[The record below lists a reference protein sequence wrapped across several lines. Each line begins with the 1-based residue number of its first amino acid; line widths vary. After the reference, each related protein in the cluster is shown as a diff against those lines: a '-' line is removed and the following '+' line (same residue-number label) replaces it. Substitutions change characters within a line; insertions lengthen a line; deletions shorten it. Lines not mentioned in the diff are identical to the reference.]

1 MHLVIP
7 FASAVDPQ
15 AQATLAD
22 LHLPAL
28 DSALAFLSVPPG
40 EETASGADAP
50 DEYSLELP
58 QDRLLASLAGL
69 PDAVPVPLA
78 AWALA
83 AAGRDP
89 GTRAWARLSPLH
101 CDIGSDQVTA
111 LDPEALALDEPASQ
125 AFFEAIAPLFPAE
138 EGWQRLHLAPGQ
150 WFVSHDGLA
159 GLSTASLD
167 RVIHRNVDAWL
178 PEPRLLRRL
187 QMEAQ
192 MTLHGHPLNEAR
204 DAAGLRSIN
213 SVWFWGCGPLPT
225 RALPPALQLDPAL
238 RGPWINGDWAGWAE
252 AWREIDARCLRPLLP
267 RLREGSATLSLA
279 GERRA
284 VTLRPRAPG
293 WTERLRQILRPARG
307 QARLLLETL

>member
-7 FASAVDPQ
+7 FASAVDPL

-22 LHLPAL
+22 LHLPSL
-28 DSALAFLSVPPG
+28 DSALAFLGVPP
-40 EETASGADAP
+40 EAASAPEADEP

-58 QDRLLASLAGL
+58 HDRLRASLAGL
-69 PDAVPVPLA
+69 PDDTPAPLA

-83 AAGRDP
+83 AAGCEP
-89 GTRAWARLSPLH
+89 GTQAWARLSPLH

-125 AFFEAIAPLFPAE
+125 AFFDAIAPLFPAD

-150 WFVSHDGLA
+150 WFVSHERLA
-159 GLSTASLD
+159 GLATASLD

-178 PEPRLLRRL
+178 PDPRLLRRL

-192 MTLHGHPLNEAR
+192 MTLHGHPLNESR
-204 DAAGLRSIN
+204 ESAGLRSIN
-213 SVWFWGCGPLPT
+213 SVWFWGCGVMPARP
-225 RALPPALQLDPAL
+225 LPPALQLDPTL
-238 RGPWINGDWAGWAE
+238 RTSWINGDWAGWAD
-252 AWREIDARCLRPLLP
+252 AWRDLDERCLRPLLP
-267 RLREGSATLSLA
+267 RLRDGSATLSLA

-284 VTLRPRAPG
+284 ITLRPRAPG
-293 WTERLRQILRPARG
+293 WSERLRQLLRPARG